1 MRYTELKES
10 YDATLDEYTVA
21 DIDETRR
28 PRLTLK
34 HLNRLR
40 KMRELKKVEMEQRE
54 NFYNIIYGRPTEMP
68 QVWSKNSIFGSFSY
82 FFEFV

>member
-1 MRYTELKES
+1 MRYTELKET

-54 NFYNIIYGRPTEMP
+54 NFYNIIYGRPTEKP
-68 QVWSKNSIFGSFSY
+68 QV
-82 FFEFV
+82 

>member
-1 MRYTELKES
+1 MRYTELKEA

-68 QVWSKNSIFGSFSY
+68 QV
-82 FFEFV
+82 